1 MILLVLFAF
10 MAGAGTALSPCVL
23 PVLPALLAS
32 AGSGGRRRPLGV
44 IAGLTATFTIAIV
57 ALASLVDGV
66 GLPGGTV
73 RTIAVV
79 VLLGFGVALL
89 VPSLAARVEA
99 PLSRLARFGPRGRG
113 EGFWSGVL
121 VGAGLGFV
129 YAPCAGPI
137 LAAVVSVSA
146 TQGASGELVA
156 VALGYAAG
164 SALVLL
170 LIAYGGR
177 RLLDRLRAAG
187 RGPVVQRVLGAVM
200 VATAVAV
207 ATDVDVRFQTALA
220 DDFPEVVVNPTRAL
234 ERSDAVEDRLADL
247 RGRPRFEE
255 AETAERAGAAGR
267 RTAGLP
273 VLGRAPDFTGND
285 RWFNTPA
292 NAPLELGGLR
302 GRVVLIDFWTYT
314 CINCI
319 RTLPYLRAWDGR
331 YRDNGLTIVGVHT
344 PEFAF
349 EREADNVREAIA
361 ANRLRYPVAQDNEYA
376 TWSAWGNQYWP
387 AKYLIDAR
395 GRVRYAHFGEGA
407 YEETEA
413 AIRALLAEAG
423 RDRLGPMAEAKVETA
438 DPELVTPETYL
449 GHERAE
455 GFVPGPPRPGYGVYE
470 APDELRPVSFAL
482 SGEWYVGQ
490 ESATAVGGARIEAR
504 VTARKVFLVLS
515 SKGGRPRN
523 VEVLLDGR
531 PVAAAEAGEDVRGS
545 RVEVGE
551 ERLYRLV
558 SLPRVEDRRLTLR
571 VPAGVT
577 GYAFTFG

>member
-10 MAGAGTALSPCVL
+10 VAGAGTALSPCVL

-73 RTIAVV
+73 RTLAVV

-113 EGFWSGVL
+113 DGFWSGVL
-121 VGAGLGFV
+121 VGGGLGFV

-187 RGPVVQRVLGAVM
+187 RGPAVQRVLGAVM

-207 ATDVDVRFQTALA
+207 ATDLDVRFQTALA
-220 DDFPEVVVNPTRAL
+220 DDFPEAVVNPTRAL
-234 ERSDAVEDRLADL
+234 ERSDAVEERLADL

-255 AETAERAGAAGR
+255 TAKRPR
-267 RTAGLP
+267 MAGLP
-273 VLGRAPDFTGND
+273 VLGSAPDFTGND
-285 RWFNTPA
+285 EWFNTRA
-292 NAPLELGGLR
+292 NGPLNLDGLR

-319 RTLPYLRAWDGR
+319 RTLPYLRAWDER
-331 YRDNGLTIVGVHT
+331 YRDDGLTIVGVHT
-344 PEFAF
+344 PEFVF
-349 EREADNVREAIA
+349 EREAENVREAIA
-361 ANRLRYPVAQDNEYA
+361 ANRIRYPVAQDNEFA
-376 TWSAWGNQYWP
+376 TWNAWGNRYWP

-407 YEETEA
+407 YVETEA

-423 RDRLGPMAEAKVETA
+423 RDRLGEMASVRVESA

-490 ESATAVGGARIEAR
+490 ESATAVRDARIEAR

-515 SKGGRPRN
+515 SKGGRPRD
-523 VEVLLDGR
+523 VQVLLDGR
-531 PVAAAEAGEDVRGS
+531 PVADGEAGEDVRAG
-545 RVEVGE
+545 RATVRE

>member
-10 MAGAGTALSPCVL
+10 VAGAGTALSPCVL

-44 IAGLTATFTIAIV
+44 IAGLTATFTVAIV

-73 RTIAVV
+73 RTLAVL

-89 VPSLAARVEA
+89 VPRLAARVEA
-99 PLSRLARFGPRGRG
+99 PLTRLARFGPRRHG
-113 EGFWSGVL
+113 EGFWSGLL

-146 TQGASGELVA
+146 TQGASSELVA

-177 RLLDRLRAAG
+177 QVLDRLRAAG
-187 RGPVVQRVLGAVM
+187 RGPAVQRVLGAVM

-207 ATDVDVRFQTALA
+207 AADLDVRFQTALA
-220 DDFPEVVVNPTRAL
+220 DDFPDVVVNPTRAL
-234 ERSDAVEDRLADL
+234 ERSDAVEERLADL

-255 AETAERAGAAGR
+255 AEPGRA
-267 RTAGLP
+267 RTAGLR

-292 NAPLELGGLR
+292 NAPLDLAGLR

-331 YRDNGLTIVGVHT
+331 YRERGLTIVGVHT

-349 EREADNVREAIA
+349 ERDADNVRGAIG

-395 GRVRYAHFGEGA
+395 GRVRYVHFGEGA

-413 AIRALLAEAG
+413 AIRALLAESGAG
-423 RDRLGPMAEAKVETA
+423 RLGEPARARVETA
-438 DPELVTPETYL
+438 SPELATPETYL

-455 GFVPGPPRPGYGVYE
+455 GFVPGPPRPGYGRYPGVDDL
-470 APDELRPVSFAL
+470 PPVSFAL
-482 SGEWYVGQ
+482 SGGWYVGA
-490 ESATAVGGARIEAR
+490 ESATAVRDARIEAR

-515 SKGGRPRN
+515 SKGARPRD

-531 PVAAAEAGEDVRGS
+531 PVGAAQAGADARDGRVTVR
-545 RVEVGE
+545 E
-551 ERLYRLV
+551 ERLYRLM

-571 VPAGVT
+571 VPPGVT